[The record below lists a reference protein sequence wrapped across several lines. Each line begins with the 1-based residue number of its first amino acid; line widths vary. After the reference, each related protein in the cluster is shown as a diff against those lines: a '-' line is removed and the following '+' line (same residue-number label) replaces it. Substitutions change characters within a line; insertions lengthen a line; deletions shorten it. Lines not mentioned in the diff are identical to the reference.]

1 MTADLT
7 VERHLTTLRH
17 EAEALAG
24 AARLGLAAE
33 VPSCPDWDVRG
44 LLDHVAHAYRWVTL
58 IVSTHADA
66 EVSDAEVPPGSGD
79 DPVAAYEEAL
89 AGLVETIA
97 NEDPGARCWNWSE
110 QDLTVA
116 FWARR
121 MANETAV
128 HRWDAQLAHGAPRP
142 IDGDVAADGVG
153 EMLEMILPR
162 HLIRVPQE
170 DLRGTFRVEATD
182 TGQVWGGRLYPDHVE
197 PVTDPRTPD
206 ATITGTASD
215 LVLAFWGRDV
225 PVKAS
230 GDERITG
237 LLLE

>member
-1 MTADLT
+1 MTDMT
-7 VERHLTTLRH
+7 VERHLATLRH
-17 EAEALAG
+17 EADALTE
-24 AARLGLAAE
+24 AARKGLDPR

-44 LLDHVAHAYRWVTL
+44 LVDHVAHAYRWVTL

-66 EVSDAEVPPGSGD
+66 EVTDDEVPPGTND

-89 AGLVETIA
+89 AELVDTIA
-97 NEDPGARCWNWSE
+97 GEDPGARCWNWSE
-110 QDLTVA
+110 QDLRVA

-121 MANETAV
+121 MANETSV
-128 HRWDAQLAHGAPRP
+128 HRWDAQLAHGAARP
-142 IDGDVAADGVG
+142 VDDEVAADGVG

-162 HLIRVPQE
+162 HLLRVPQE
-170 DLRGTFRVEATD
+170 GLHGTFRVEATD
-182 TGQVWGGRLYPDHVE
+182 TGRVWGGRLHPDHVE
-197 PVTDPRTPD
+197 PVSDPRRPD